1 MVAVEGLLRAAGG
14 PAGVGGVLEW
24 LGARLDAQV
33 AVVGGRGGGPVEVE
47 EATAGFPSAAQ
58 AGLQE
63 LAPRVVGGRLAS
75 AATTTGGE
83 GGAGSWWLRLERI
96 GPRPPHRVLV
106 VAAERAPDR
115 AESAVASQVCGVL
128 DLLFR
133 ARETDAARQGYE
145 RKARQLRLALFQALM
160 AGDPVLARRMSAGD
174 PAGVLETE
182 RARVHLLRCAPGDR
196 DRLAQTYQDPSGFH
210 GRALMVRCPVYDEHL
225 ICLIPEGDPAGEPL
239 AGALRELVGAN
250 RAYTLGISAVQ
261 PLAATAEAY
270 EQARHALA
278 VARTTPD
285 RIAGYEGRE
294 PLARLLPPAP
304 AGRWAAG
311 LLRPLDAVPRL
322 AVDITGLALGMPRAG
337 VARFLNLSRTTVGAH
352 IREVESAL
360 GMDLH
365 AVRDR
370 AALHLAVALAARR
383 ADLPWATDP
392 EPGAGSGPGAAPR
405 LTDLLGTDAARRWA
419 RAFWTPLAGAEHH
432 RVRGTL
438 RGWIDANADARR
450 TAQELGLS
458 RTTVTAHLR
467 TAERLL
473 HRDLS
478 ASGPGIHDLVHA
490 LRISVSSHEADSGHR
505 AQ

>member
-33 AVVGGRGGGPVEVE
+33 AVVGGRGDGPVEVE
-47 EATAGFPSAAQ
+47 EATAGFPSVAR

-63 LAPRVVGGRLAS
+63 LAARVVGGRLAS
-75 AATTTGGE
+75 AATTTE

-133 ARETDAARQGYE
+133 ARETDAARRGYQ

-250 RAYTLGISAVQ
+250 RTYTLGISAVQ

-311 LLRPLDAVPRL
+311 LLRPLDGVPRL

-352 IREVESAL
+352 VREVESAL

-383 ADLPWATDP
+383 AEPPWATEPDP
-392 EPGAGSGPGAAPR
+392 GTGTGTGGAPR
-405 LTDLLGTDAARRWA
+405 LTDLLETDAARRWA
-419 RAFWTPLAGAEHH
+419 RAFWTPLAGEEHH

-450 TAQELGLS
+450 AAQELGLS

-490 LRISVSSHEADSGHR
+490 LRISVSRHEDDSGHR